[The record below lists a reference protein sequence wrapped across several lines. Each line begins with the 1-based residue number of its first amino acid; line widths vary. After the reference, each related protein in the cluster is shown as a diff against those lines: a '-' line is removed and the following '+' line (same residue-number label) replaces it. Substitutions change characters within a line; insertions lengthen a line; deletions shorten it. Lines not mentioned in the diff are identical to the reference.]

1 MDSSREQ
8 LRAKLIEAFT
18 QKLDE
23 TLGRPTVTMTDIE
36 GGLRPACE
44 KCKVALAKDRMR
56 GRHVDSLQ
64 GWIWYERMRY
74 RCHECEKT
82 YFPLDEEMELGKS
95 RMSLQKESQLAL
107 LSVHMTY
114 ADAKEVYEN

>member
-36 GGLRPACE
+36 NVVGQLQRDMGQEVAEGL
-44 KCKVALAKDRMR
+44 
-56 GRHVDSLQ
+56 
-64 GWIWYERMRY
+64 
-74 RCHECEKT
+74 
-82 YFPLDEEMELGKS
+82 
-95 RMSLQKESQLAL
+95 LAL
-107 LSVHMTY
+107 KKT
-114 ADAKEVYEN
+114 AKKG